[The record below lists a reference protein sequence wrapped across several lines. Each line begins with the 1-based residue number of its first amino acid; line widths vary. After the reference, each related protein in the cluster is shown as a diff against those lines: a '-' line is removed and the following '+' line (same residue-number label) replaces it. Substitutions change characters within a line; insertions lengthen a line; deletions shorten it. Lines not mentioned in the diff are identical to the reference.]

1 MKRWMVIL
9 LVMGLFLAAPE
20 SYTQAA
26 PAVVSELVTLTPDL
40 PSGQP
45 VGTIVTWTVME
56 DIPDPVDFAFRYG
69 RVGEPLHMMVDFSD
83 KYVFPWAP
91 LGDGDYVVEA
101 RVRNRVTGEI
111 TTVTAPFA
119 LTARATIA
127 PVVSPVENP
136 IMALYSAPPCP
147 MAYTMRVFFREV
159 SKPRIMVTDAK
170 ACTETHS
177 MNFYIAGMK
186 ANANYALVHELLK
199 NGVEPVAYGPLR
211 TFTTGSLPFA
221 FPAVEVQDAPDAQT
235 SLYEGVLLV
244 GPGVRFGT
252 PPELRLQYAM
262 DLGGNVIWYD
272 SVDHELFPTLNR
284 ILPGGNR
291 LYEMYGERRGYV
303 LRESDLAGNIVHETT
318 IRRINEQ
325 LAQMGYWPVTSFHHD
340 AIRLPNGD
348 TAVIANTERI
358 LVDVQRPGPV
368 DVLGDYI
375 LVLDA
380 DWQLKWA
387 WDPFAH
393 LDPARVAVLDE
404 RCFNESPGCP
414 PLLMAPMAN
423 DWMHSNSLSYSPT
436 DGNLILSMRH
446 QDWLIKIDYADG
458 AGSGDV
464 LWRMGPEGDFTVIS
478 DDPDPWFTHQHDANL
493 IGAATDHI
501 VLYDNGNTRCQG
513 SIGTCSSRGQ
523 VWSFDEANMTA
534 TLLTNTYLGHYSNAF
549 GSAQLLANGNYHFG
563 SGIVIR
569 PQPPIFFSYA
579 VEALADGSI
588 NYQLQMD
595 YASYR
600 SYRLPDLYT
609 PSDAGAAPEIS
620 DAINWFNLGK

>member
-1 MKRWMVIL
+1 MKRWMVIF
-9 LVMGLFLAAPE
+9 LVMGLFLAAPDAP
-20 SYTQAA
+20 TQAG
-26 PAVVSELVTLTPDL
+26 SELVTLTPDL

-45 VGTIVTWTVME
+45 VGTIVTWTVTE
-56 DIPDPVDFAFRYG
+56 DSPDPVDYAFRYS
-69 RVGEPLHMMVDFSD
+69 REGEPLHMMVDFSD
-83 KYVFPWAP
+83 KHVFPWAP
-91 LGDGDYVVEA
+91 LGDGVYEVEA
-101 RVRNRVTGEI
+101 RVRNRVTDEI
-111 TTVTAPFA
+111 TTVTASFT
-119 LTARATIA
+119 LTPRAVVA
-127 PVVSPVENP
+127 PVVSALDNP
-136 IMALYSAPPCP
+136 LLALYSAPPCP
-147 MAYTMRVFFREV
+147 SGHTMRVYFREV
-159 SKPRIMVTDAK
+159 GRTRVIVTDAK
-170 ACTETHS
+170 PCTETHS
-177 MNFYIAGMK
+177 MNFYIAGMR
-186 ANANYALVHELLK
+186 ADASYALVHELLK
-199 NGVEPVAYGPLR
+199 NGVEPIAYGPLR
-211 TFTTGSLPFA
+211 TFSTGSLPYA
-221 FPAVEVQDAPDAQT
+221 FPAVAVQDPPDAQT

-244 GPGVRFGT
+244 GPGVRFGN
-252 PPELRLQYAM
+252 PPELRLQYAL
-262 DLGGNVIWYD
+262 DLVGNVIWYD
-272 SVDHELFPTLNR
+272 STDHESFPTLNR

-303 LRESDLAGNIVHETT
+303 LRESDLAGGIVHETT

-348 TAVIANTERI
+348 TAVIANSERI

-375 LVLDA
+375 LVLDT
-380 DWQLKWA
+380 DWQLKWV
-387 WDPFAH
+387 WEPFAH

-414 PLLMAPMAN
+414 PLLLLPMAN

-436 DGNLILSMRH
+436 DGNLLLSMRH

-458 AGSGDV
+458 AGSGNI
-464 LWRMGPEGDFTVIS
+464 LWRMGPEGDFTAIS
-478 DDPDPWFTHQHDANL
+478 DDPEPWFTHQHDANL
-493 IGAATDHI
+493 VGAATDQI

-534 TLLTNTYLGHYSNAF
+534 TLLTNAYLGHYANAF

-563 SGIVIR
+563 SGIVII

-588 NYQLQMD
+588 NYQMQME

-600 SYRLPDLYT
+600 NYRLLDMYT
-609 PSDAGAAPEIS
+609 PPGTGALPEIPIS
-620 DAINWFNLGK
+620 TDWFSLGD